1 MQHEKL
7 VSNILKNI
15 GGKENVRSVTHCVT
29 RLRFKL
35 KDESK
40 ANTDVLKDLD
50 GVVTVVQSG
59 GQYQV
64 VIGNHVPDVFKAL
77 AVAGGFGG
85 DDDADEGTETK
96 GILNKF
102 IDIVS
107 GVFAPTLAV
116 LAAGGMIKGVNALLM
131 AFGILTPDSGTY
143 LIIQATGD
151 AYFYFMPVF
160 LGYTSAKKFKLNPFV
175 GIALGATLLHPM
187 LQGAMSGEPLQVL
200 FQGTLIE
207 SPVYIKFMGM
217 PVLLMNYSSTVLPI
231 IITTYFA
238 SKVQN
243 GFDKVISPVVKTFLV
258 PFFTL
263 LTVVPAALIVIGPI
277 TTWTAN
283 ILGAAILSTLQ
294 VSPILAGAVLG
305 GVWQVLVIF
314 GLHWGVIPAMIN
326 DIMVN
331 GFGSISPLM
340 FGASFAQTGVVLAIL
355 LRTKSN
361 KLKNIALPAF
371 ISGIFGVTEAAI
383 YGVTLPRKKPFYISC
398 AVASVGGALA
408 GFLNSKVFMMGG
420 MGVFALPSYVH
431 PTEGFT
437 FNFWG
442 AIITIAVSF
451 ALGFVIMWFTKFEDE
466 ADAVPATEEKVSVKS
481 DQLVAAIKGNVV
493 NLADIQDA
501 AFASGA
507 LGQGIAIEPKV
518 GKVVAP
524 FDCVLSTLFPT
535 NHAIGVTSDNGAELL
550 IHIGMNTVELDGKHF
565 TPIAKQGDRLK
576 VGDVIMEFDIDGI
589 KKAGYDITTPIVVT
603 NSDMFADV
611 VSTDQKTVEFGDSMM
626 TLL

>member
-1 MQHEKL
+1 MQYEKL
-7 VSNILKNI
+7 VRDILKNI
-15 GGKENVRSVTHCVT
+15 GGKENVNSVTHCVT

-35 KDESK
+35 KDEGK
-40 ANTDVLKDLD
+40 AKTNVLKNMD

-64 VIGNHVPDVFKAL
+64 VIGNHVSDVFKELQA
-77 AVAGGFGG
+77 AGGFGG
-85 DDDADEGTETK
+85 DTNADEADETK

-116 LAAGGMIKGVNALLM
+116 LAAGGMIKGVNALFM
-131 AFGILTPDSGTY
+131 ALGLLSPESGTY
-143 LIIQATGD
+143 LILQATGD
-151 AYFYFMPVF
+151 AFFYFMPVF
-160 LGYTSAKKFKLNPFV
+160 LGYTSAKKFKLNPFL
-175 GIALGATLLHPM
+175 GIALGAALLHPM
-187 LQGAMSGEPLQVL
+187 LMGAMGGEPLQVM

-207 SPVYIKFMGM
+207 SPVYIKFMGV

-238 SKVQN
+238 SKVERAF
-243 GFDKVISPVVKTFLV
+243 GKVIPPVVKTFLV
-258 PFFTL
+258 PFCTL
-263 LTVVPAALIVIGPI
+263 LVVVPAALIAIGPV

-283 ILGAAILSTLQ
+283 IIGAAILSTLK

-326 DIMVN
+326 DIMIN
-331 GFGSISPLM
+331 GEGSIGPLM
-340 FGASFAQTGVVLAIL
+340 FAASFAQTGVVLAIL

-398 AVASVGGALA
+398 VVASIGGALA
-408 GFLNSKVFMMGG
+408 GFLNFKTYMMGG
-420 MGVFALPSYVH
+420 MGVFALPTYIH
-431 PTEGFT
+431 PTDGFT

-442 AIITIAVSF
+442 SIITITVAF
-451 ALGFVIMWFTKFEDE
+451 ILGFVVMWFAKFEDE
-466 ADAVPATEEKVSVKS
+466 ADAKPAVEEKTSVKS
-481 DQLVAAIKGNVV
+481 DKLVAAMKGNVV
-493 NLADIQDA
+493 NLAEINDP
-501 AFASGA
+501 AFASGG
-507 LGQGIAIEPKV
+507 LGKGIAIEPTV
-518 GKVVAP
+518 GKVIAP

-535 NHAIGVTSDNGAELL
+535 NHAIGITSDNGAELL
-550 IHIGMNTVELDGKHF
+550 IHIGMNTVDLKGKHF
-565 TPIAKQGDRLK
+565 TPIAKAGDRLQA
-576 VGDVIMEFDIDGI
+576 GDLIMEFDIEGI
-589 KKAGYDITTPIVVT
+589 KKAGYDLTTPIVVT
-603 NSDMFADV
+603 NSDLYSDV
-611 VSTDQKTVEFGDSMM
+611 VSTDQKTVDFGDNLM